1 MTMDSE
7 NVTHVDFGK
16 SERES
21 VRRFARLMGIVEEH
35 QRRIAENPGPY
46 LDALAMDA
54 CDLVMLIER
63 AIEASQ
69 AGRPV
74 LQTSDVR
81 YEPVRTVTVVESE
94 YLALRQC
101 ASLLQEG
108 VKHFRVRS
116 EARRAE
122 LLAGKQET

>member
-1 MTMDSE
+1 MADD

-16 SERES
+16 AERES
-21 VRRFARLMGIVEEH
+21 VRCFARLMGIVEEH

-63 AIEASQ
+63 AIEAS
-69 AGRPV
+69 RPQRG
-74 LQTSDVR
+74 LEPFRTNVR

-101 ASLLQEG
+101 VSLLQEG